1 MTVSLPMYGP
11 SHGPPGHLTRRRLI
25 ASMAALPAVAALGGC
40 SLVSNRPAG
49 PLAERTIG
57 AVSTTGMIGD
67 LVANVGRGRVA
78 SDALMGAGVDP
89 HLFKASERTLRAM
102 ERADVVFYNGLHLEG
117 GLAYVLE
124 QMEERQP
131 VAAISRLIP
140 EELLRT
146 PPEFEGNPDPHIW
159 FDVRLWMLACEATRQ
174 TLGELDPASAA
185 TYDANAA
192 AYAAELEALDGWI
205 RERAAA
211 IPAERRVL
219 ITAHDAFGYFGKSYG
234 FEVLGIQG
242 ASTAAEAGARDV
254 QRLADLIADRRI
266 PAIFVES
273 SVPRRTVEALREAVR
288 SRGFDVKIGGQLYSD
303 AMGDAGTLEGTYLGM
318 VRANVTLITRALSG
332 QETTE

>member
-1 MTVSLPMYGP
+1 MTVALPMYRP
-11 SHGPPGHLTRRRLI
+11 SGRLSRRRLI
-25 ASMAALPAVAALGGC
+25 ASLAALPAAAALGGC
-40 SLVSNRPAG
+40 SLVSDRPTG
-49 PLAERTIG
+49 PLAERIIG
-57 AVSTTGMIGD
+57 AVSTTGMVAD
-67 LVANVGRGRVA
+67 LVANVGRSRVE

-89 HLFKASERTLRAM
+89 HLFKASERTLRTM
-102 ERADVVFYNGLHLEG
+102 ERADIVFYNGLHLEG

-131 VAAISRLIP
+131 VAAVSRLIP

-159 FDVRLWMLACEATRQ
+159 FDVRLWILACTAVRD
-174 TLGELDPASAA
+174 TLRELDPASAA

-192 AYAAELEALDGWI
+192 AFTAELEALDGWI
-205 RERAAA
+205 REQAAT

-219 ITAHDAFGYFGKSYG
+219 ITAHDAFGYFGDAYG

-242 ASTAAEAGARDV
+242 ASTVTEAGARDV
-254 QRLADLIADRRI
+254 QRLAELIAERRI

-288 SRGFDVKIGGQLYSD
+288 SRGFDVRIGGELYSD
-303 AMGDAGTLEGTYLGM
+303 AMGDAGTPEGTYLGM

-332 QETTE
+332 QEITE